1 MNVITCFIPSELTKY
16 WNHRQMDG
24 QGALLDDV
32 YAYGLSRALIKVA
45 PPATVGLFSQ
55 CPSRTETLLKK
66 IKIYMNREAEWREQK
81 HKLKRPPPAWISY
94 LALLLSI
101 IFFRPVWREKEERR
115 RRRVRWIFVR
125 FSAWHFAG
133 SDKLWAGL
141 VIRLFKAIQ
150 ADFGE
155 LPLGLYRATQ
165 HPYPKKVT
173 SEGDEVNWKAIK
185 LLCLPLWVVVLAAVL
200 FSIGTCTLL
209 YLYGFELQTNGT
221 RSWVTVLESM
231 AIATLGPPAVFAL
244 RTILRTSKHL
254 LYTMGSSIQ
263 HQMNSSA
270 VSDQMGFMNKV
281 RKEVGV
287 MVDFIHFMEVFEG
300 RRIRVV
306 LEITHL
312 DRCSPDRVVRTLE
325 AMNVLLAGENVPF
338 VSILA
343 VDPRVVVGCV
353 ESTMWFCGL
362 TSSGYDFLNK
372 MVTLP
377 FSVPEMSPDSKCRA
391 FKTLADSYLEPDW
404 ECIKRGKQRAGNF
417 SAFEKCRLDDSLVP
431 FIGKGKSETELLE
444 NGIHWEI
451 WAKKIK
457 ALTNEA
463 LHAIY
468 TKYSPLHVYLMGN
481 HVHMRRIINSVRVT
495 VIVMDAMNYGGFSK
509 AKDLA
514 AWVVMAN
521 LWPCRLS
528 WILQCS
534 EDSQQRADTDDA
546 DGAINQAKTLWEVF
560 SETSL
565 ELHML
570 RDRLETVLEQ
580 DGDPELFE
588 RFLKVDFQ
596 FTLKDV
602 DLFRLCTVNLDQ
614 SIKEKLAWVRGGHS
628 LRDRTK
634 SNAICP
640 LRIGTVISTSTE
652 DICKE
657 MDKLNI
663 PVKYQQLLT
672 EKQLD
677 GASLVYGRSSEIRHA
692 LQMTL
697 GEWIA
702 FSSHFLEAKP
712 DAQPHA
718 T

>member
-1 MNVITCFIPSELTKY
+1 
-16 WNHRQMDG
+16 
-24 QGALLDDV
+24 
-32 YAYGLSRALIKVA
+32 
-45 PPATVGLFSQ
+45 
-55 CPSRTETLLKK
+55 
-66 IKIYMNREAEWREQK
+66 MNREAEWRDQK

-94 LALLLSI
+94 LALLLCI
-101 IFFRPVWREKEERR
+101 IFFCPVWREEEE
-115 RRRVRWIFVR
+115 R
-125 FSAWHFAG
+125 FSASTFTNFAG

-141 VIRLFKAIQ
+141 AIRLFKGIQ
-150 ADFGE
+150 DDFGE
-155 LPLGLYRATQ
+155 LPLGVYRATH
-165 HPYPKKVT
+165 HPYSKKVT
-173 SEGDEVNWKAIK
+173 SKGDEVNWKAIR
-185 LLCLPLWVVVLAAVL
+185 LLCLPLWVVVRATVM

-221 RSWVTVLESM
+221 RIWVTVLESM
-231 AIATLGPPAVFAL
+231 AIATLGPPPVFAL

-254 LYTMGSSIQ
+254 LYTMGGSIQ

-287 MVDFIHFMEVFEG
+287 MVDFTHFMEVFEG

-325 AMNVLLAGENVPF
+325 AMNVLLAGENVTF

-353 ESTMWFCGL
+353 ESTMWICGL
-362 TSSGYDFLNK
+362 TSSGYNFVNK

-377 FSVPEMSPDSKCRA
+377 FSVPEMSPDSKCRT

-404 ECIKRGKQRAGNF
+404 ECFKRGKHRAGNV
-417 SAFEKCRLDDSLVP
+417 SAFEKGRLDDSLVP

-457 ALTNEA
+457 VLTNEA
-463 LHAIY
+463 FIHTIY
-468 TKYSPLHVYLMGN
+468 TKYSPHVYLMGN
-481 HVHMRRIINSVRVT
+481 HVHMRRIINSVRMT
-495 VIVMDAMNYGGFSK
+495 VIIMD
-509 AKDLA
+509 
-514 AWVVMAN
+514 
-521 LWPCRLS
+521 
-528 WILQCS
+528 
-534 EDSQQRADTDDA
+534 RADNDGA
-546 DGAINQAKTLWEVF
+546 DGDINQAKTLWEVF

-588 RFLKVDFQ
+588 RFLKVDLQ

-602 DLFRLCTVNLDQ
+602 
-614 SIKEKLAWVRGGHS
+614 EKQNQV
-628 LRDRTK
+628 K
-634 SNAICP
+634 CN
-640 LRIGTVISTSTE
+640 LRIGKAISMSTE
-652 DICKE
+652 DTCKE
-657 MDKLNI
+657 MEKLNI

-672 EKQLD
+672 ENQ

-692 LQMTL
+692 L
-697 GEWIA
+697 
-702 FSSHFLEAKP
+702 
-712 DAQPHA
+712 
-718 T
+718 